1 MNQDQVQD
9 TAETTGRNRPV
20 EDAHP
25 EATVTKV
32 TDESP
37 QPESTGR
44 DLPVEEAQP
53 EPQTFPAEYVQE
65 LRAEAAEY
73 RTRSKSLATEL
84 VTAWA
89 AADGRLLDPTDLP
102 ASAVESDDDGTV
114 TRDAVTAAIDAL
126 VKAKPHL
133 AKQRPAPLPQ
143 GATTTPEPVSLLRLL
158 NR

>member
-1 MNQDQVQD
+1 MNDN
-9 TAETTGRNRPV
+9 TTQPDAPSTVTNVTV
-20 EDAHP
+20 EDA
-25 EATVTKV
+25 
-32 TDESP
+32 

-44 DLPVEEAQP
+44 DLPVAAQP

-102 ASAVESDDDGTV
+102 ASAVETDDDGTV

-143 GATTTPEPVSLLRLL
+143 GATSTPEPVSLLRLL

>member
-9 TAETTGRNRPV
+9 TTESTAQNLAVGDTQT
-20 EDAHP
+20 
-25 EATVTKV
+25 EA
-32 TDESP
+32 
-37 QPESTGR
+37 TGR
-44 DLPVEEAQP
+44 DLPVEDSQP

-73 RTRSKSLATEL
+73 RTRSKSLTTEL
-84 VTAWA
+84 VHAWA

-102 ASAVESDDDGTV
+102 ASAVDAGEDGAI
-114 TRDAVTAAIDAL
+114 TRDAVSAAIDAL

>member
-1 MNQDQVQD
+1 MNQDQ
-9 TAETTGRNRPV
+9 ETTVATATV
-20 EDAHP
+20 ETEQADP
-25 EATVTKV
+25 TVTKV
-32 TDESP
+32 T
-37 QPESTGR
+37 
-44 DLPVEEAQP
+44 VEEAQP

-102 ASAVESDDDGTV
+102 ASAVETDDDGTV

-133 AKQRPAPLPQ
+133 AVQRPAPLPQ